1 MPSVTTERAP
11 VEPIAEKR
19 LSFELPYSSRRM
31 PLLARQ
37 AVASSHALA
46 SQAGLRV
53 LEAGGNAIDAAIATA
68 ATLTVV
74 EPTMNG
80 VGSDLFAIVWDGTKL
95 HGLNASGASPRAFSL
110 ARFAG
115 HKVMPELGW
124 DAVTVP
130 GAVGGWAALSRRF
143 GARPFASLLQSAIDY
158 ARHGFPVWPQT
169 AQLWAAAPA
178 RYAGFREFARVFLR
192 DGRAPRAGE
201 WFTLRDLAETLLQL
215 SAAPESLYRGPLAQR
230 MAAAAHA
237 DGGVLSTDDL
247 ASFEPTWVE
256 PLGIDVYGARLYEL
270 PPNGQGL
277 AALIALGILAQLPL
291 HRYAPEDPDAIHLQ
305 LEAMKLAFA
314 DCQRHVAAPE
324 RMRVRP
330 ETLLAAERLAALA
343 ETIALRH
350 AAPPTAAPQHDHG
363 TVYVTTADRDGRM
376 VSLIQSNYLGFGS
389 GVVVPGTGISLQNR
403 ARGFSLDPSSPNC
416 VAGGVRPYH
425 TIMPGFALRDG
436 APLLSFGV
444 MGGHMQPQGHVQLIQ
459 HMLLRGMNPQ
469 AACDAPRW
477 YVGEHAE
484 VALEPAFPE
493 ATRSALAARGHRLI
507 TSASPVLF
515 GGAQAIYR
523 LPDGYCAGCD
533 PRKDGLAV
541 GS

>member
-1 MPSVTTERAP
+1 MSRMPTERTS
-11 VEPIAEKR
+11 VEPASANR
-19 LSFELPYSSRRM
+19 LSFDMPYASRRT

-46 SQAGLRV
+46 SQVGLRV
-53 LEAGGNAIDAAIATA
+53 LEEGGNAIDAAVAAA

-80 VGSDLFAIVWDGTKL
+80 VGSDLFAIVWDGSML

-110 ARFAG
+110 SRFAG
-115 HKVMPELGW
+115 QKVMPELGW

-130 GAVGGWAALSRRF
+130 GAVGGWLALWRRF
-143 GARPFASLLQSAIDY
+143 GARPFESLLAPAISY
-158 ARHGFPVWPQT
+158 ARHGFPVLPQT
-169 AQLWAAAPA
+169 AQLWAAAP
-178 RYAGFREFARVFLR
+178 RRFAGFKEFERVFLR
-192 DGRAPRAGE
+192 EGRAPQAGE
-201 WFTLRDLAETLLQL
+201 WFSLPDLAQTLTQL
-215 SAAPESLYRGPLAQR
+215 SAAPESFYRGPLAQR
-230 MAAAAHA
+230 IAAAAREQ
-237 DGGVLSTDDL
+237 GGLLTADDL
-247 ASFEPTWVE
+247 ASFEPSWVQ
-256 PLGIDVYGARLYEL
+256 PIGVDVYNARLVEL

-291 HRYAPEDPDAIHLQ
+291 QRYAPEDPDAIHLQ

-314 DCQRHVAAPE
+314 DCRRHVAAPE
-324 RMRVRP
+324 RMRIRP
-330 ETLLAAERLAALA
+330 EALLDPARLRALA
-343 ETIALRH
+343 EQIQLER
-350 AAPPTAAPQHDHG
+350 AAPHRPAPARDHG
-363 TVYVTTADRDGRM
+363 TVYLTTADRQGRM
-376 VSLIQSNYLGFGS
+376 VSLIQSNYMGFGS

-403 ARGFSLDPSSPNC
+403 ARGFSLDPDSPNC

-425 TIMPGFALRDG
+425 TIMPGFVTRDG

-444 MGGHMQPQGHVQLIQ
+444 MGGHMQPQGHVQLVL

-477 YVGEHAE
+477 YLGEQDE
-484 VALEPAFPE
+484 VALEPAFPA
-493 ATRSALAARGHRLI
+493 ATRSALAARGHSLLA
-507 TSASPVLF
+507 SANTTLF

-523 LPDGYCAGCD
+523 LADGYCAGSD
-533 PRKDGLAV
+533 PRKDGQAV